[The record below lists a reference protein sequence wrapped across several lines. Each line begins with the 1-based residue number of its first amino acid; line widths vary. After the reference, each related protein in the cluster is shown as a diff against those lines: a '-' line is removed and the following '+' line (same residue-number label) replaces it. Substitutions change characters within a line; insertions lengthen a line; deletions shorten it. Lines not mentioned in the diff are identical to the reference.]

1 MLNNCRFLY
10 FCSWTNLSICV
21 IFLLLLGDLM
31 KKIER
36 YSPDIDKGL
45 SSLQVNKRINDGLV
59 NIDTEVGTKSVSE
72 IVRENVLTLF
82 NIINIILA
90 LAVICVGSFKNLI
103 FIGIITINTLISIIQ
118 ELRSKKT
125 LDKLRVVAA
134 SKVHVIRDGEE
145 RDISINDV
153 VLDDII
159 KLEIG
164 NQVVVDS
171 VIKAGEVEVDESF
184 ITGEADTVF
193 KKKSDMLLSGSFIV
207 SGKAICQVEHIGYD
221 NYTAK
226 ISSDTKYIKAVSSEI
241 MRSLNKIIST
251 ISFLIVPVGIL
262 LFSRQMYIDGNTVSQ
277 AIVSTVA
284 ALIGMIPE
292 GLVLLTSTVLAVS
305 VIRLSQKK
313 VLVQDLYCIETL
325 ARVDTLC
332 LDKTGTITEGKMEV
346 MAEVLFDDCNVSEIV
361 GNISYSLDENN
372 PTALALLDRYG
383 KTNSFEVVEKLPFSS
398 AKKYSGIVCK
408 DKTYVVG
415 AAEFILNKN
424 DKIFKKISEYTD
436 EYRVIL
442 LAEAD
447 DKHLKNVK
455 PLGILLLQD
464 KIRKEAPDTL
474 QYFREQNVNLKI
486 ISGDNPHTVYGIA
499 QRAGFKND
507 AKMIDATIL
516 KTDEDILNAVDQ
528 YDIFG
533 RVTPEQKKRIVLAL
547 QHLGHTVAMTGDGV
561 NDVLALKKAD
571 CSVAMASGSDASKN
585 VSQLVLLD
593 SNFASMPYVVAEGRR
608 TINNIEKSSSL
619 FLVKTIYATLL
630 AIIFIF
636 IDMPYPFIPIQLS
649 LASTVTVGIPSFVL
663 ALQNNYDLVQKHFLK
678 RVLKRAAPPA
688 FTIVL
693 NILVVFLASKLFD
706 FNYTQTSTLS
716 AFVTGYVAFM
726 LLFKTCRPFN
736 ELRVALFS
744 SMVVL
749 YMTGFFGFRNLFS
762 FSVLDFKMAVVIIL
776 CVGFAHM
783 MYYSFEQIIE
793 YLELKVRKE

>member
-1 MLNNCRFLY
+1 
-10 FCSWTNLSICV
+10 
-21 IFLLLLGDLM
+21 M

-36 YSPDIDKGL
+36 YNPAIKVGL
-45 SSLQVNKRINDGLV
+45 TNYEVNKRIEDKLV

-72 IVRENVLTLF
+72 IVRENVITLF
-82 NIINIILA
+82 NVINIILA
-90 LAVICVGSFKNLI
+90 VAVICVGSFKNLT
-103 FIGIITINTLISIIQ
+103 FIIIITINTLISIIQ

-125 LDKLRVVAA
+125 LDKLKVVAA
-134 SKVHVIRDGEE
+134 SKIHIVRD
-145 RDISINDV
+145 SIEKEIGINEI

-159 KLEIG
+159 KVEIG
-164 NQVVVDS
+164 NQIVVDS
-171 VIKAGEVEVDESF
+171 IIKDGEVEVDESF
-184 ITGEADTVF
+184 ITGEADTIF
-193 KKKSDMLLSGSFIV
+193 KKKGDMLLSGSFIV

-262 LFSRQMYIDGNTVSQ
+262 LFSRQMYIEGNTISQ
-277 AIVSTVA
+277 AVVSTVA

-305 VIRLSQKK
+305 VIRLSQRK

-346 MAEVLFDDCNVSEIV
+346 AAEVLFTDDDIGEII
-361 GNISYSLDENN
+361 GNINNSLRENN
-372 PTALALLDRYG
+372 PTAIALLDKYG
-383 KTNSFEVVEKLPFSS
+383 RRDSFEVVKNLPFSS
-398 AKKYSGIVCK
+398 AKKYSGIVLK
-408 DKTYVVG
+408 DKVYVVG
-415 AAEFILNKN
+415 AAEFILKKN
-424 DKIFKKISEYTD
+424 DSIMKKVEEYTS

-442 LAEAD
+442 LGEAS
-447 DKHLKNVK
+447 DKNLEDVK
-455 PLGILLLQD
+455 PIALLLLQD
-464 KIRKEAPDTL
+464 KIRSDANETL
-474 QYFREQNVNLKI
+474 QYFKGQGVTLKI
-486 ISGDNPHTVYGIA
+486 ISGDNPNTVYGIA
-499 QRAGFKND
+499 CRAGFSEN
-507 AKMIDATIL
+507 AKLIDASTL
-516 KTDEDILNAVDQ
+516 KSDEDILKAVEE

-533 RVTPEQKKRIVLAL
+533 RVTPEQKKTIVLAL

-571 CSVAMASGSDASKN
+571 CSVAMASGSDATKN

-593 SNFASMPYVVAEGRR
+593 SNFSSMPYVVAEGRR

-649 LASTVTVGIPSFVL
+649 LASTVTVGIPSFIL
-663 ALQNNYDLVQKHFLK
+663 ALQDNYDLVQKHFLK
-678 RVLKRAAPPA
+678 RVLKRAVPPA
-688 FTIVL
+688 FTIIL
-693 NILVVFLASKLFD
+693 NILVVFIASKM
-706 FNYTQTSTLS
+706 FNFTYEQTSTLS
-716 AFVTGYVAFM
+716 AVVTGYVAFM
-726 LLFKTCRPFN
+726 LLFKTCLPFN
-736 ELRVALFS
+736 PLRTCLFVA
-744 SMVVL
+744 MVSL
-749 YMTGFFGFRNLFS
+749 YITGFFGFRTLFS
-762 FSVLDFKMAVVIIL
+762 FSTLDLKMVVIIAI
-776 CVGFAHM
+776 CIAFAHF
-783 MYYSFEQIIE
+783 MYYTFEKTIN

>member
-1 MLNNCRFLY
+1 
-10 FCSWTNLSICV
+10 
-21 IFLLLLGDLM
+21 M
-31 KKIER
+31 KNIER
-36 YSPDIDKGL
+36 YSPDIKCGL
-45 SSLQVNKRINDGLV
+45 TNYEVDKRIKDNLV

-72 IVRENVLTLF
+72 IVKENVLTLF
-82 NIINIILA
+82 NIINIVLA
-90 LAVICVGSFKNLI
+90 IAVICVGSFKNLT
-103 FIGIITINTLISIIQ
+103 FIIIITINTLISIIQ

-125 LDKLRVVAA
+125 LDKLKVVAA
-134 SKVHVIRDGEE
+134 SKVHVIRN
-145 RDISINDV
+145 SIEKEIGINEI

-159 KLEIG
+159 RVEIG
-164 NQVVVDS
+164 NQIVVDS
-171 VIKAGEVEVDESF
+171 IIKEGEVEVDESF

-193 KKKSDMLLSGSFIV
+193 KRKGEMLLSGSFIV

-251 ISFLIVPVGIL
+251 ISFLIVPTGIL
-262 LFSRQMYIDGNTVSQ
+262 LFSRQMYIEGNTVSQ
-277 AIVSTVA
+277 AVVSTVA

-305 VIRLSQKK
+305 VIRLSQRK

-346 MAEVLFDDCNVSEIV
+346 MAEVFVEDVNISEII
-361 GNISYSLDENN
+361 GNINYNLGDNN
-372 PTALALLDRYG
+372 PTAIALLDKYG
-383 KTNSFEVVEKLPFSS
+383 KSDTLEIVDKMPFSS
-398 AKKYSGIVCK
+398 AKKYSGIALK
-408 DKTYVVG
+408 DKVYVVG
-415 AAEFILNKN
+415 AAEFILKKD
-424 DKIFKKISEYTD
+424 DKFLSKVEEYTN

-442 LAEAD
+442 LAAAD
-447 DKHLKNVK
+447 NKRLDNVR
-455 PLGILLLQD
+455 PLALLLLQD
-464 KIRKEAPDTL
+464 KIRSDANETL
-474 QYFREQNVNLKI
+474 QYFREQGVTLKI

-499 QRAGFKND
+499 CRAGFRED
-507 AKMIDATIL
+507 AKIIDATNL
-516 KTDEDILNAVDQ
+516 VTDQDILDAAWK

-533 RVTPEQKKRIVLAL
+533 RVTPEQKKKLVLAL

-571 CSVAMASGSDASKN
+571 CSIAMASGSDATKN

-593 SNFASMPYVVAEGRR
+593 SNFSSMPYVVAEGRR

-649 LASTVTVGIPSFVL
+649 LASTVTVGIPSFIL
-663 ALQNNYDLVQKHFLK
+663 ALQDNYDLVQKHFLK
-678 RVLKRAAPPA
+678 RVLKRAVPPA
-688 FTIVL
+688 FTIII
-693 NILVVFLASKLFD
+693 NILVVFIASKLFN
-706 FNYTQTSTLS
+706 FTYEQTSTLS
-716 AFVTGYVAFM
+716 AVITGYVAFM
-726 LLFKTCRPFN
+726 LLFKTCLPFN
-736 ELRVALFS
+736 KLRVALFS
-744 SMVVL
+744 TMVLL
-749 YMTGFFGFRNLFS
+749 YITGFFGFRNLFS
-762 FSVLDFKMAVVIIL
+762 FSVLNFRMVVIIL
-776 CVGFAHM
+776 ICIGFAHF
-783 MYYSFEQIIE
+783 MYYSFEKIIN